1 MSYPLNPGK
10 PPKNKAE
17 GPPLGTTAK
26 SVDQTSECGCWNEAL
41 AVFSERAAEARKERR
56 ERARKT
62 LSRRE
67 GRAKRF
73 KLQRVA
79 ARLLQGQGRVGLCR
93 YSVVSKAAGVDVV
106 TSRYGSGERHA
117 HYEGTQTCGSV
128 WLCPCCG
135 ARISETRRRELN
147 DLLAWARSQGLRP
160 VMITLTTRHSAGD
173 RLADQLDAMKKA
185 KQRMRQRREWRGFRD
200 RIAGTVTATEV
211 THGGHGW
218 HTHFHEIILMRA
230 DDEDE
235 AVEALQGLGDVWR
248 RCLVGV
254 GLSGGRAAFDVQGAA
269 AAGKYVG
276 KWGAAEELTFKDA
289 KEGRSGGRT
298 PMQLLADAEAG
309 DEHAARLWKEYA
321 AAFHGRRQLVWSPGL
336 KAEAGIDEIDDA
348 SAATDEKQD
357 EQEEEARE
365 NVDYETWR
373 RVARRDR
380 DRRAELLDRAERVG
394 PEAAVDEMLEGGL
407 EVDEIEE
414 LIDAPPSPVPGG
426 LRERL
431 VASVGDHGG
440 GVSKEGR
447 SPSSPESRNA
457 VTASRLRRYVVPD
470 FAFSRRPRIIS
481 S

>member
-1 MSYPLNPGK
+1 MSDTHSPE
-10 PPKNKAE
+10 NKGRE
-17 GPPLGTTAK
+17 PRLGTTAK
-26 SVDQTSECGCWNEAL
+26 SVDQVSECGCWDKAL
-41 AVFSERAAEARKERR
+41 KAFSERAAEARKERR

-185 KQRMRQRREWRGFRD
+185 KQRMRQRREWRGLRD

-230 DDEDE
+230 DDEGE
-235 AVEALQGLGDVWR
+235 AVEALRSLGDVWR

-254 GLSGGRAAFDVQGAA
+254 GLSGGRAACDVQGAA
-269 AAGKYVG
+269 AAGRYIG
-276 KWGAAEELTFKDA
+276 KWGAAEELALGDV
-289 KEGRSGGRT
+289 KEVRSGGRT
-298 PMQLLADAEAG
+298 PLQLLADAEDG
-309 DEHAARLWKEYA
+309 DEEAARLWKEYA

-336 KAEAGIDEIDDA
+336 KAEAGIDEVTDA
-348 SAATDEKQD
+348 TAAQDERQD
-357 EQEEEARE
+357 EQED
-365 NVDYETWR
+365 VDRANIPYQPWR
-373 RVARRDR
+373 DRVARHGGDQ
-380 DRRAELLDRAERVG
+380 RAALLDRAEKVG
-394 PEAAVDEMLEGGL
+394 PVAAVEELLDAAP
-407 EVDEIEE
+407 DHDDIEE
-414 LIDAPPSPVPGG
+414 LLDETDAAPAPIPGG

-431 VASVGDHGG
+431 AASIAAREPPG
-440 GVSKEGR
+440 
-447 SPSSPESRNA
+447 
-457 VTASRLRRYVVPD
+457 
-470 FAFSRRPRIIS
+470 
-481 S
+481 